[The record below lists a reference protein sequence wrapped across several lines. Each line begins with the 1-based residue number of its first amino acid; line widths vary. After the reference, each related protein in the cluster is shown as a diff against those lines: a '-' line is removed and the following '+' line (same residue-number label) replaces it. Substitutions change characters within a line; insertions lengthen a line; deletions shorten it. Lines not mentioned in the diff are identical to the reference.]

1 MTPKPIHVCID
12 ADTGRYEGAKG
23 ICPSIDR
30 TADRD
35 AVDNAPKRDADK
47 ETKLLQNAFVAF
59 SHQDHFESDVD
70 RCFRF
75 KLRSDAETEPASEA
89 F

>member
-23 ICPSIDR
+23 ICRRIDR

-35 AVDNAPKRDADK
+35 AVDNTPKHDADI

-59 SHQDHFESDVD
+59 SHQHDFESDAD
-70 RCFRF
+70 RRFRF

>member
-35 AVDNAPKRDADK
+35 AVDNAPKRDADI
-47 ETKLLQNAFVAF
+47 ETKLL
-59 SHQDHFESDVD
+59 
-70 RCFRF
+70 
-75 KLRSDAETEPASEA
+75 
-89 F
+89 

>member
-30 TADRD
+30 TAHRD
-35 AVDNAPKRDADK
+35 AVDNAPKRDADI
-47 ETKLLQNAFVAF
+47 ETKLL
-59 SHQDHFESDVD
+59 
-70 RCFRF
+70 
-75 KLRSDAETEPASEA
+75 
-89 F
+89 